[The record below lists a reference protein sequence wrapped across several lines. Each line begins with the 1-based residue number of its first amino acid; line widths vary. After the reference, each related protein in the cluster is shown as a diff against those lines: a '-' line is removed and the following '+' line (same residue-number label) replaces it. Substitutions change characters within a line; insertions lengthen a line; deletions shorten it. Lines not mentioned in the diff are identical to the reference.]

1 MSPWPRNGD
10 SVPTTV
16 EECLANLPEVAKTYL
31 GDLVRRWG
39 FLSDLCFSDLL
50 VYLPTP
56 DSLGFTVGAQ
66 ARPATAQTV
75 HAGDLVG
82 VYYDSES
89 VPAVATALRSGN
101 FAFSEWVD
109 PKSGHMVVSHCIPL
123 RAEGLVFGVLARDY
137 MLNPQRIQ
145 GELESTYLNIFERF
159 AKMILAGDYP
169 YRRDESGGIPR
180 VGDGVILLDGDGSV
194 TFLSPNGVS
203 ALHRLGCGSPSLS
216 RSLSAQG
223 VDLDGPRRSSEML
236 SPVLEEVEGPQDSA
250 VTFYCMPLIERG
262 SAEGYLLLVQDVT
275 NIRRSERLL
284 LSKDAT
290 IREVHH
296 RVKNNLQTI
305 SSLLRLQGR
314 RVESVVAKA
323 ALGEAERRIRSI
335 AVVHEVLSREIGE
348 VVPMTEIVEAIVHLA
363 RESTQPGRSVEIE
376 VVGALGDL
384 DAGFATPLAV
394 VLQELLLNSLEH
406 ALPEELGDHAV
417 LRVELRWT
425 RGPEELTVEVIDNGV
440 GFPEGFNLES
450 TTSLGLLIVRD
461 LVRSQLMG
469 ILEIQGPPGAVV
481 RIRIPKAVE

>member
-1 MSPWPRNGD
+1 MVA
-10 SVPTTV
+10 SVD
-16 EECLANLPEVAKTYL
+16 ESLANLPEVARSYL
-31 GDLVRRWG
+31 VDLVRRWG

-50 VYLPTP
+50 IYLPTP
-56 DSLGFTVGAQ
+56 DSLGFVVGGQ
-66 ARPATAQTV
+66 ARPATAQTL
-75 HAGDLVG
+75 HPGDLVG
-82 VYYDSES
+82 VYYDVES
-89 VPAVATALRSGN
+89 VPAVATAFRSGN

-109 PKSGHMVVSHCIPL
+109 PGSGHMVVSHCIPL

-159 AKMILAGDYP
+159 AKMVLAGDYP

-180 VGDGVILLDGDGSV
+180 VGDGVILLDGDRSV
-194 TFLSPNGVS
+194 TFLSPNAVS
-203 ALHRLGCGSPSLS
+203 ALHRLGCGSPLLAKP
-216 RSLSAQG
+216 LSAQG
-223 VDLDGPRRSSEML
+223 IDLDGPLRSCETL

-250 VTFYCMPLIERG
+250 VTFYCMPLVARG
-262 SAEGYLLLVQDVT
+262 KADGYLLLVQDVT
-275 NIRRSERLL
+275 NIRRNERLL

-348 VVPMTEIVEAIVHLA
+348 VVPMAEIVEAIVRLA
-363 RESTQPGRSVEIE
+363 RESVQPGRNVEIE
-376 VVGALGDL
+376 VMGYLGDL

-406 ALPEELGDHAV
+406 AAPEGLGEEDKETD
-417 LRVELRWT
+417 LRVELRCSRT
-425 RGPEELTVEVIDNGV
+425 TEELIVEVVDNGV
-440 GFPEGFNLES
+440 GFPDGFNLES

-469 ILEIQGPPGAVV
+469 ILEIDRAPGAVV
-481 RIRIPKAVE
+481 RIRIPMDLS